1 MRKKEY
7 IMDYKDIL
15 KLPEGTHLVMMNGEK
30 CMVVRLREGFTF
42 TTVQPG
48 RKLRIQ
54 RYSEKA
60 TLLYEDTVDN
70 IFAPA
75 DDNEEENNG

>member
-1 MRKKEY
+1 MTHKE
-7 IMDYKDIL
+7 IL
-15 KLPEGTHLVMMNGEK
+15 KLYEGAHLVMMDGKK
-30 CMVVRLREGFTF
+30 CMAVRLRDGFTL

-60 TLLYEDTVDN
+60 NLLYEDTVDN

-75 DDNEEENNG
+75 EDNEEDTK